1 MKMVLIGTG
10 GAATAIAVYGALHGI
25 SEMHVF
31 NIKDKFYGRGEEI
44 VATINEKTNCKA
56 YMHDLADLD
65 LLKEKMHEADLF
77 CDATG
82 VGMHPLEDLSNI
94 PDPSFFRPDLIVTDT
109 VYAPRETVMMK
120 QAREA
125 GCQKVYNG
133 LGMMLFQAL
142 IAIKLYTGKDTD
154 VAYMKEQLGI

>member
-1 MKMVLIGTG
+1 M
-10 GAATAIAVYGALHGI
+10 
-25 SEMHVF
+25 
-31 NIKDKFYGRGEEI
+31 N
-44 VATINEKTNCKA
+44 
-56 YMHDLADLD
+56 
-65 LLKEKMHEADLF
+65 
-77 CDATG
+77 
-82 VGMHPLEDLSNI
+82 PLEELSNI

>member
-1 MKMVLIGTG
+1 
-10 GAATAIAVYGALHGI
+10 
-25 SEMHVF
+25 
-31 NIKDKFYGRGEEI
+31 
-44 VATINEKTNCKA
+44 
-56 YMHDLADLD
+56 
-65 LLKEKMHEADLF
+65 MHEADIF

-94 PDPSFFRPDLIVTDT
+94 PDGSFFKPDLIVTDT

-120 QAREA
+120 QAKDA
-125 GCQKVYNG
+125 GVKRVYNG

-154 VAYMKEQLGI
+154 VAYMKEKLGI